1 MDTHYVDYGKNYL
14 LVSDKAI
21 ITTKRIELNAMYIFD
36 AIVNYLTL
44 NFKFSLFTE
53 SIWAYS

>member
-1 MDTHYVDYGKNYL
+1 MLIMEKTIS
-14 LVSDKAI
+14 VSDKAI
-21 ITTKRIELNAMYIFD
+21 ITTQRIELNAMYIFD
-36 AIVNYLTL
+36 VIVNYLTL

>member
-1 MDTHYVDYGKNYL
+1 M
-14 LVSDKAI
+14 VSDKAI
-21 ITTKRIELNAMYIFD
+21 ITTKHIGLNAMYIFD